1 MAVETM
7 VKTKEKKPLIEWT
20 PIYSM
25 WLREIIRFVNMKP
38 RVISSIIQP
47 FLFLGLMAIPFSR
60 LMPPEAQ
67 GLMSEM
73 FGGLSFFGYLA
84 PGIVGIGLLTTGI
97 MGGVT
102 VIWDKEFGFLKEV
115 MVAPVR
121 RISLMIGRSL
131 GGMTIAIMQ
140 ALLTI
145 GVASLFGMSP
155 QFNFRVQSAAGLGLA
170 VVFIIFT
177 FCAFIGAGITLG
189 GMFEETEGFMSI
201 VMLLQMPLLFLSGA
215 FVPIARLEGVPVLYQ
230 LQFINPLTYGIDGI
244 RASLTGASPFFP
256 LWVDLVVIFAFALV
270 FLILGARAFNRM
282 QLT

>member
-1 MAVETM
+1 
-7 VKTKEKKPLIEWT
+7 
-20 PIYSM
+20 M
-25 WLREIIRFVNMKP
+25 WLREIIRFFNMKS

-47 FLFLGLMAIPFSR
+47 FLFLGLMAIPFSN
-60 LMPPEAQ
+60 LIPPEAQ
-67 GLMSEM
+67 GIMSQM
-73 FGGLSFFGYLA
+73 FGGLSFFGFLA

-131 GGMTIAIMQ
+131 GGMTIAVFQ

-145 GVASLFGMSP
+145 GVAALFGIWYDF
-155 QFNFRVQSAAGLGLA
+155 QIQSIAGVGLA
-170 VVFIIFT
+170 LVFIILT
-177 FCAFIGAGITLG
+177 FATFIGAGITLG

-201 VMLLQMPLLFLSGA
+201 VMLLQMPMLFLSGA
-215 FVPIARLEGVPVLYQ
+215 FVPIDRLSGVPVLYQ

-244 RASLTGASPFFP
+244 RTALTGAPPFLP
-256 LWVDLVVIFAFALV
+256 LWVDFTVILAFALV

-282 QLT
+282 QLS

>member
-1 MAVETM
+1 MEAEAI
-7 VKTKEKKPLIEWT
+7 VKAKEKKPLIEWT

-25 WLREIIRFVNMKP
+25 WLREIIRFFNMRT

-47 FLFLGLMAIPFSR
+47 FLFLALMAIPFSR
-60 LMPPEAQ
+60 LMPSQAQ
-67 GLMSEM
+67 GMMSQM
-73 FGGLSFFGYLA
+73 FGGLSFFGFLA
-84 PGIVGIGLLTTGI
+84 PGIVGIGLLTMGI

-131 GGMTIAIMQ
+131 GGMTIATIQ

-145 GVASLFGMSP
+145 GVASLFGIWYGF
-155 QFNFRVQSAAGLGLA
+155 QVQSAASLGLTL
-170 VVFIIFT
+170 VFILLT
-177 FCAFIGAGITLG
+177 FAAFIGTGITLG

-215 FVPIARLEGVPVLYQ
+215 FVPVGQLNGVPVLYQ

-256 LWVDLVVIFAFALV
+256 LWVDITVILAFALV

-282 QLT
+282 QLS

>member
-7 VKTKEKKPLIEWT
+7 VKGKEKKPLIEWT

-25 WLREIIRFVNMKP
+25 WLREIIRFFNMKT

-60 LMPPEAQ
+60 LMPTEAQ
-67 GLMSEM
+67 GMMKEM
-73 FGGLSFFGYLA
+73 FMGLSFFGYLA

-131 GGMTIAIMQ
+131 GGMTIAIIQ

-145 GVASLFGMSP
+145 GVASLFGILYDF
-155 QFNFRVQSAAGLGLA
+155 QVQSAAGLGLA
-170 VVFIIFT
+170 LVFIILT
-177 FCAFIGAGITLG
+177 FAAFIGAGITLG

-244 RASLTGASPFFP
+244 RASLTGATPVFP
-256 LWVDLVVIFAFALV
+256 LWIDLVVIFAFALV
-270 FLILGARAFNRM
+270 FLVLGARAFNRM
-282 QLT
+282 ELT